1 MQDAP
6 AIISTNIHYIPLYC
20 VLICSRTIASVL
32 HYHSTLYLVFG
43 MMTLPNTLSVLA
55 HTAG

>member
-1 MQDAP
+1 MQDDP
-6 AIISTNIHYIPLYC
+6 AIISTNNHYIPLYC
-20 VLICSRTIASVL
+20 VLICSRTIAPVL
-32 HYHSTLYLVFG
+32 HYHYTLQLLLG